1 VVRQPERD
9 DRCGPCEQGYGSR
22 CTQERDPIHGSNVSV
37 SRLPLEVTLL
47 SGIQAILASANH
59 MKDDVPEAAY

>member
-1 VVRQPERD
+1 
-9 DRCGPCEQGYGSR
+9 
-22 CTQERDPIHGSNVSV
+22 
-37 SRLPLEVTLL
+37 VTLL